1 MSLRFTRALAGRRSV
16 AVLGAL
22 ATSVLLA
29 ACGGSGTSTNSVAS
43 SEKTREQQFLKLSKC
58 LREHGINVPTP
69 TGGGPIKVQ
78 GGVGSISPQ
87 TFEAARNACKK
98 YAPAA
103 NQNLTPQQRV
113 EREEAVQKFAKCM
126 REHGIK
132 VEAKTSGGAI
142 AIGIHRHAS
151 EGGPNPESPAF
162 EAAQKACQSYLPFKT
177 PGGGKA
183 GGPGGPSTSRS
194 EGGGPGAGQKS
205 GFSIGSDG
213 DQPAL
218 AAEALNVREHPVERI
233 LQRLAP

>member
-43 SEKTREQQFLKLSKC
+43 SEKAREQQFLKLSKC
-58 LREHGINVPTP
+58 LREHGINVSTP

-132 VEAKTSGGAI
+132 VEAQTSGGEI
-142 AIGIHRHAS
+142 RIGIHRHAG

-162 EAAQKACQSYLPFKT
+162 EAAQKACQTYLPKP
-177 PGGGKA
+177 PGGGRL

-194 EGGGPGAGQKS
+194 GSGGTAGSGPKL
-205 GFSIGSDG
+205 GFQVGG
-213 DQPAL
+213 
-218 AAEALNVREHPVERI
+218 
-233 LQRLAP
+233 

>member
-1 MSLRFTRALAGRRSV
+1 MPHRLPRPPAGRRFL

-22 ATSVLLA
+22 AASVVLA

-43 SEKTREQQFLKLSKC
+43 AEKIREQQFLKLAKC
-58 LREHGINVPTP
+58 LREHGINVSTP
-69 TGGGPIKVQ
+69 TGRGPIKVQ
-78 GGVGSISPQ
+78 GGIGSTTPR
-87 TFEAARNACKK
+87 TFEAARAACKK

-142 AIGIHRHAS
+142 AIGIHPHAG

-162 EAAQKACQSYLPFKT
+162 EAAQKACQSYLPFKP
-177 PGGGKA
+177 PGGAPSRSGG
-183 GGPGGPSTSRS
+183 GGPGG
-194 EGGGPGAGQKS
+194 GQKS
-205 GFSIGSDG
+205 GFFLGG
-213 DQPAL
+213 
-218 AAEALNVREHPVERI
+218 
-233 LQRLAP
+233 

>member
-1 MSLRFTRALAGRRSV
+1 MSLRFTRARACRRSV

-43 SEKTREQQFLKLSKC
+43 SEKAREQQFLKLSKC
-58 LREHGINVPTP
+58 LREHGINVSTP

-132 VEAKTSGGAI
+132 VEAQTSGGEI
-142 AIGIHRHAS
+142 RIGIHPHAG

-162 EAAQKACQSYLPFKT
+162 EAAQKACQSYLPFKP
-177 PGGGKA
+177 PGGRT
-183 GGPGGPSTSRS
+183 GGPGGGPTTNRS
-194 EGGGPGAGQKS
+194 GGPGAGSGQKT
-205 GFSIGSDG
+205 GFAIGG
-213 DQPAL
+213 
-218 AAEALNVREHPVERI
+218 
-233 LQRLAP
+233 

>member
-1 MSLRFTRALAGRRSV
+1 MSLRFTRARAGRRSV

-43 SEKTREQQFLKLSKC
+43 SEKAREQQFLKLSKC
-58 LREHGINVPTP
+58 LREHGINVSTP

-132 VEAKTSGGAI
+132 VEAQTSGGEI
-142 AIGIHRHAS
+142 RIGIHRHAG

-162 EAAQKACQSYLPFKT
+162 EAAQKACQSYLPFK
-177 PGGGKA
+177 PP
-183 GGPGGPSTSRS
+183 PGGPNRS
-194 EGGGPGAGQKS
+194 GGGPTTNRSGGPGAGSGQKA
-205 GFSIGSDG
+205 GLAIGG
-213 DQPAL
+213 
-218 AAEALNVREHPVERI
+218 
-233 LQRLAP
+233 